1 MSFKFEPVR
10 RALLLGDVP
19 KGSWEEARIDYSVLL
34 SLDAH

>member
-1 MSFKFEPVR
+1 MSLKLEPVR
-10 RALLLGDVP
+10 RALLLEDLP